1 LGIIPY
7 TPLVPSTT
15 GVRKTISKIHT
26 FTYDQIRA
34 SGPWSES
41 AVGIRD
47 CPRSAVPAAAPA
59 EILGTAMKDGQFSKR
74 DVLAMTTTL
83 AAGAM
88 LAPSLN
94 AAALEPGLPT
104 PALIQAARK
113 EGKIAFY
120 TGLDLTVAE
129 KLSRMFE
136 ARYPGIA
143 VRVERSGSER
153 LFQRIGQEQASHINA
168 VDVACS
174 TDVAHFLFWKRNDL
188 LAPFVPEDV
197 AKYFPSEHVDADG
210 MYATVCAWLIVI
222 GYNTDLVKPQD
233 APKSLAD
240 LLNPKWMGKMVKAH
254 PSYSGAILTSTFEI
268 VRELG
273 WEYLERL
280 AKQRVMQVQ
289 SSVDPPKKIA
299 LGERAL
305 MADGNDYNLIQFK
318 DQGQPVEVVYATEG
332 AQPIIVSS
340 GIFRSAPNPN
350 AARLFQSFLF
360 GVESQQV
367 MVDPFAHRSFH
378 ALVREKP
385 GRPLL
390 SEIKLM
396 KADPAGVEAQS
407 DEIKTRY
414 AKIFGV

>member
-1 LGIIPY
+1 M
-7 TPLVPSTT
+7 SA
-15 GVRKTISKIHT
+15 RKTISKIHT
-26 FTYDQIRA
+26 FTYDQTRA
-34 SGPWSES
+34 GWSLVQNRPH
-41 AVGIRD
+41 AQTQAATPDAI
-47 CPRSAVPAAAPA
+47 PRA
-59 EILGTAMKDGQFSKR
+59 AMKDGQYSKR
-74 DVLAMTTTL
+74 DVLTLTTAL

-88 LAPSLN
+88 LAPSRK
-94 AAALEPGLPT
+94 AAALEPSLLT

-113 EGKIAFY
+113 EGKVAFY
-120 TGLDLTVAE
+120 TGLDLTVAG
-129 KLSRMFE
+129 KLSNMFE

-143 VRVERSGSER
+143 VRVERAGSER

-188 LAPFVPEDV
+188 LAPYVPQDV

-222 GYNTDLVKPQD
+222 GYNTGLVKPQD

-240 LLNPKWMGKMVKAH
+240 LLDPKWMGKMVKAH

-273 WEYLERL
+273 WEYLEKL
-280 AKQRVMQVQ
+280 GKQRVMQVQ

-299 LGERAL
+299 LGERAV
-305 MADGNDYNLIQFK
+305 MADGNDYNLIQLK

-340 GIFRSAPNPN
+340 GIFRNGPNPN

-360 GVESQQV
+360 SIESQQV
-367 MVDPFAHRSFH
+367 MVDLFAHRSFH
-378 ALVREKP
+378 ALVRDKP

-390 SEIKLM
+390 SEIALM

-407 DEIKTRY
+407 EEIKTRY

>member
-1 LGIIPY
+1 
-7 TPLVPSTT
+7 
-15 GVRKTISKIHT
+15 
-26 FTYDQIRA
+26 
-34 SGPWSES
+34 
-41 AVGIRD
+41 
-47 CPRSAVPAAAPA
+47 
-59 EILGTAMKDGQFSKR
+59 MKDEQLSKR
-74 DVLAMTTTL
+74 DLLKMTTAL
-83 AAGAM
+83 AAGGM
-88 LAPSLN
+88 LARSLK
-94 AAALEPGLPT
+94 AAALEPGLVT

-113 EGKIAFY
+113 EGKVAFY
-120 TGLDLTVAE
+120 TGLDLAVAE

-136 ARYPGIA
+136 AKYPGIA

-153 LFQRIGQEQASHINA
+153 IFQRIGQERTSHINA
-168 VDVACS
+168 ADVVCS
-174 TDVAHFLFWKRNDL
+174 TDTAHFLFWKRNDL
-188 LAPFVPEDV
+188 LASYLPEDV
-197 AKYFPSEHVDADG
+197 VKYFPSAHVDPDG
-210 MYATVCAWLIVI
+210 TYATVCAWLIVV

-240 LLNPKWMGKMVKAH
+240 LLDPKWMGKMVKAH
-254 PSYSGAILTSTFEI
+254 PSYSGAILTSTFQI

-273 WEYLERL
+273 WDYLERL
-280 AKQRVMQVQ
+280 AKQSVMQVQ

-299 LGERAL
+299 LGERAV
-305 MADGNDYNLIQFK
+305 MADGNDYNLIQLK
-318 DQGQPVEVVYATEG
+318 EQGRPVEVVYATEG

-360 GVESQQV
+360 SLESQQL

-390 SEIKLM
+390 SEIALM